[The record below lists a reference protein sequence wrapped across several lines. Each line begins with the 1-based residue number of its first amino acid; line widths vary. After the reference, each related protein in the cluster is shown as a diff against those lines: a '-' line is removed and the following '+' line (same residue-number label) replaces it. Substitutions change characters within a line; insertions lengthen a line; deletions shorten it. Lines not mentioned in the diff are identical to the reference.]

1 VQLLLL
7 YYEGGYFF
15 LHWGDFMTDR
25 VGQKLGNYRLI
36 QLIGQGSVAE
46 VYLGEHIRRKTLAAV
61 KVWYYQLSS
70 EDIKR
75 FQAEASRLT
84 LLAHPHIVYLLKYG
98 VTDRLPFVVMEYANE
113 KSLRLRY
120 RRGMQLSLATVVP
133 IARQLAE
140 ALEYAHNAGIVHGD
154 IKPENMFSRQ
164 GNEVL
169 LSDFNMASIALNSYA
184 QYNKLEMASIVAYMA
199 PEQLQGQ
206 VEKASDQYALAVVI
220 YEWLSGKLPFHG
232 SFTEVATQHM
242 IVPPAPLHT
251 IVPTI
256 SSTVE
261 EAVLRALE
269 KDPRKR
275 FRGVREF
282 VAVLEEATEKKPLPF
297 FGLGGNTALPEEKP
311 GRTTN
316 DAFAGATNTFSPDSF
331 NKYWQVI
338 AFCDLDIQRNPRD
351 PMVYS
356 ERGDAYFM
364 LEEYERAILDYSYAL
379 SLDSKCIS
387 AYCNRG
393 LAYSHLEEYKR
404 AIADFT
410 RAIEIDAND
419 VSSYYNR
426 GNAYTLLEDY
436 KRAIADY
443 DSVLRRDDSHAFA
456 YYNRGN
462 AKAHCQ
468 EYEQAIADYSQA
480 IAVDPTYFGAYCNRG
495 RVHSL
500 LKQHESAIADYSR
513 AIELDPQLG
522 WAYSSRG
529 EAYCR
534 LREYRK
540 AIDDLDRA
548 IKMDDQD
555 ENAYTNRGLAHF
567 SLREYESAIADYSR
581 AIALDAE
588 NAWSYSN
595 RGLSYYHLKVYEK
608 ALQDCSRAIEL
619 SPLFGCA
626 YDNRGTIYLA
636 MERLAEAREDL
647 LTGWKLTPTHA
658 SHGWSVEWSAMCLAR
673 PDEAM
678 ATRLEALAEIKP
690 EDYIAYV
697 CRGVALWI
705 RGDYEGALMELERAI
720 ALELKED
727 AYFWKGIVC
736 AFMGRDEEAAAALK
750 QALDW
755 GVPALL
761 LAPLHWLK
769 EDRADFYED
778 YVVPLL

>member
-1 VQLLLL
+1 
-7 YYEGGYFF
+7 
-15 LHWGDFMTDR
+15 
-25 VGQKLGNYRLI
+25 
-36 QLIGQGSVAE
+36 
-46 VYLGEHIRRKTLAAV
+46 VY
-61 KVWYYQLSS
+61 
-70 EDIKR
+70 
-75 FQAEASRLT
+75 
-84 LLAHPHIVYLLKYG
+84 
-98 VTDRLPFVVMEYANE
+98 
-113 KSLRLRY
+113 
-120 RRGMQLSLATVVP
+120 
-133 IARQLAE
+133 
-140 ALEYAHNAGIVHGD
+140 
-154 IKPENMFSRQ
+154 
-164 GNEVL
+164 
-169 LSDFNMASIALNSYA
+169 
-184 QYNKLEMASIVAYMA
+184 
-199 PEQLQGQ
+199 
-206 VEKASDQYALAVVI
+206 
-220 YEWLSGKLPFHG
+220 
-232 SFTEVATQHM
+232 
-242 IVPPAPLHT
+242 
-251 IVPTI
+251 
-256 SSTVE
+256 
-261 EAVLRALE
+261 
-269 KDPRKR
+269 
-275 FRGVREF
+275 
-282 VAVLEEATEKKPLPF
+282 
-297 FGLGGNTALPEEKP
+297 
-311 GRTTN
+311 
-316 DAFAGATNTFSPDSF
+316 
-331 NKYWQVI
+331 
-338 AFCDLDIQRNPRD
+338 
-351 PMVYS
+351 
-356 ERGDAYFM
+356 
-364 LEEYERAILDYSYAL
+364 
-379 SLDSKCIS
+379 
-387 AYCNRG
+387 
-393 LAYSHLEEYKR
+393 
-404 AIADFT
+404 
-410 RAIEIDAND
+410 
-419 VSSYYNR
+419 
-426 GNAYTLLEDY
+426 
-436 KRAIADY
+436 
-443 DSVLRRDDSHAFA
+443 
-456 YYNRGN
+456 
-462 AKAHCQ
+462 
-468 EYEQAIADYSQA
+468 
-480 IAVDPTYFGAYCNRG
+480 
-495 RVHSL
+495 SL

-678 ATRLEALAEIKP
+678 ATRLEALAEIEP

-720 ALELKED
+720 PLELKED

-761 LAPLHWLK
+761 QAPLHWLK
-769 EDRADFYED
+769 EDRADFYEQ
-778 YVVPLL
+778 YVSGLDPSDE